1 MARSKGPEKGHAETP
16 RSSKRLKELNSP
28 EKTNVEHVELRTVK
42 KAKTVSAPESD
53 DDFEVPLIRKGKKVV
68 SKGTGKDTRS
78 TSQLP
83 STDPPQVEP
92 LEKSPEM
99 RASNK

>member
-53 DDFEVPLIRKGKKVV
+53 DDFEVPLMFCGGYDVHVLQR
-68 SKGTGKDTRS
+68 
-78 TSQLP
+78 
-83 STDPPQVEP
+83 
-92 LEKSPEM
+92 
-99 RASNK
+99 